1 MRKIHAEMKTKFQ
14 SLPVKLCLVAGI
26 TLLLLIPLAMVKNQ
40 IRDRQ
45 DALDDCVREVS
56 GSWGLPQTLTGPSI
70 RLAYRSLEKDKDNN
84 PQIKTFFIYPKELN
98 IEIQAGTQIL
108 HRSIYDVLVYKSEV
122 VMTGYFLIP
131 DTYATWDIIEKKL
144 TLGVSDLRGIEG
156 DACFSIGTENG
167 SFQETSVLASATAR
181 QEGAALMVTPLD
193 LPVEQMDGKT
203 AIPFKIT
210 YQIRGSSDLMV
221 RPYGETTHV
230 RMQADCPNPSFTGD
244 FLPAAREIGE
254 NGFTASWEVS
264 KINRGEPDSC
274 SFGVKMLQD
283 VTQYQQSMRSAK
295 YGILVIL
302 LIFLA
307 ALGAELLT
315 GRPINLIQY
324 AVVGLSIVLFYTLV
338 LSFSEFMTFG
348 LSYLLSAL
356 MTVTALTCYFRAILR
371 NRAAYVLGGL
381 SAAAFVTSFVLLQME
396 TYAFLCGTLL
406 LFVLLSAVMYFT
418 RNLASTGQSSEA

>member
-1 MRKIHAEMKTKFQ
+1 MKTKFQ

-70 RLAYRSLEKDKDNN
+70 RLAYRSLEKDKDDK

-98 IEIQAGTQIL
+98 MEIQAGTQIL

-144 TLGVSDLRGIEG
+144 TLGVSDVRGIEG

-230 RMQADCPNPSFTGD
+230 RMQADCPNPSFMGD

-348 LSYLLSAL
+348 LSSLTGLLSGAL
-356 MTVTALTCYFRAILR
+356 
-371 NRAAYVLGGL
+371 
-381 SAAAFVTSFVLLQME
+381 
-396 TYAFLCGTLL
+396 
-406 LFVLLSAVMYFT
+406 
-418 RNLASTGQSSEA
+418 

>member
-1 MRKIHAEMKTKFQ
+1 MRKNYAEMKTKFQ

-70 RLAYRSLEKDKDNN
+70 RLAYRSLEKDKDNKL
-84 PQIKTFFIYPKELN
+84 QINTFFIYPKELN
-98 IEIQAGTQIL
+98 MEIQAGTQIL

-254 NGFTASWEVS
+254 NGFSATWEVS

-418 RNLASTGQSSEA
+418 RNLASTGPSSEA